1 VRVFQD
7 GDHVVAHTDYYCF
20 GPKEGFDVF
29 LFQGGKIVE
38 HWDNLQETPGTPN
51 PGGDAA
57 LDGATAVADPAKT
70 DENNGSLGASSR
82 T

>member
-1 VRVFQD
+1 MGEVR
-7 GDHVVAHTDYYCF
+7 HVPACAHTDYYF
-20 GPKEGFDVF
+20 RGPKAGFDIF

-38 HWDNLQETPGTPN
+38 HWDNLQEPPGTPN
-51 PGGDAA
+51 PGGHAMF
-57 LDGATAVADPAKT
+57 DGATAAIDPAKT